1 MKLLRKMRS
10 LAKSNYVDWIMLI
23 RVKVRIRNNTGSS
36 KSVKKKE
43 IRIDNEIE
51 NMKWTKGVSI
61 KVCLPVESLSEET
74 LKLNVMDAPG
84 QEDWNWVVVT
94 CSEV

>member
-1 MKLLRKMRS
+1 
-10 LAKSNYVDWIMLI
+10 
-23 RVKVRIRNNTGSS
+23 
-36 KSVKKKE
+36 
-43 IRIDNEIE
+43 
-51 NMKWTKGVSI
+51 MKWTKGVSI

-94 CSEV
+94 RSEV

>member
-36 KSVKKKE
+36 KSVKKE

-51 NMKWTKGVSI
+51 NMKWTKASRSVY
-61 KVCLPVESLSEET
+61 L
-74 LKLNVMDAPG
+74 
-84 QEDWNWVVVT
+84 
-94 CSEV
+94 

>member
-1 MKLLRKMRS
+1 
-10 LAKSNYVDWIMLI
+10 MLI

-36 KSVKKKE
+36 KSVKKE

-51 NMKWTKGVSI
+51 NMKWTKCVSI
-61 KVCLPVESLSEET
+61 KVCLPVESLCEET

-94 CSEV
+94 RSEVWFWKLSFSNF

>member
-36 KSVKKKE
+36 KSVKKE

-51 NMKWTKGVSI
+51 NMKWTKCVSI
-61 KVCLPVESLSEET
+61 KVCLPVESLCEET

-94 CSEV
+94 RSEV

>member
-36 KSVKKKE
+36 KSVKKK
-43 IRIDNEIE
+43 R
-51 NMKWTKGVSI
+51 S
-61 KVCLPVESLSEET
+61 EST
-74 LKLNVMDAPG
+74 TRLKI
-84 QEDWNWVVVT
+84 
-94 CSEV
+94 